1 MTMIRLLPLSCALLA
16 LSLPLPARADVG
28 LPPAMARDAAN
39 ALLPAARNN
48 LGLVPG
54 VASGVMPGSIAIAGS
69 PTGYAVGDTVTLTCS
84 GCSFTT
90 NPLIVVSAVSS
101 GVPTAIQLRVPGAI
115 TAAPA
120 SNPTFTQSA
129 TTGSGTGLQVTGT
142 LGVIAADVSVA
153 SLATGGTANGNMILG
168 AETPLSTLYGA
179 ENTFLGDRA
188 GAHFDTSSTANTA
201 VGHNACGNQ
210 GAGTVTGS
218 FNTCLG
224 DDAGRNM
231 TGTFNNNT
239 LLGTNAGRVVAAN
252 GNTIVGTGSGIASS
266 TGGNNTI
273 IGTGSGAALT
283 TGAANVILGANV
295 ATTTLQGGGFNVLI
309 AAESFNDVDTP
320 AINTGN
326 MLNIQ
331 RSIAGTLT
339 SHANNNN
346 PSICA
351 VGMHCVLGVLR
362 GANFN
367 ITTDQSIPIRPLTSS
382 DPGFIA
388 GASKYIVTDI
398 YVTNCSASLTTAKGA
413 LYTAASKTG
422 TIIGA
427 VTTPFTNCTGA
438 TTMQRLQALT
448 NEDSNT
454 FTAATLFLSLTT
466 AQGTA
471 ATGDVYVMGIP
482 IN

>member
-1 MTMIRLLPLSCALLA
+1 M
-16 LSLPLPARADVG
+16 
-28 LPPAMARDAAN
+28 N
-39 ALLPAARNN
+39 AGA
-48 LGLVPG
+48 
-54 VASGVMPGSIAIAGS
+54 AIA
-69 PTGYAVGDTVTLTCS
+69 
-84 GCSFTT
+84 
-90 NPLIVVSAVSS
+90 
-101 GVPTAIQLRVPGAI
+101 
-115 TAAPA
+115 
-120 SNPTFTQSA
+120 
-129 TTGSGTGLQVTGT
+129 
-142 LGVIAADVSVA
+142 
-153 SLATGGTANGNMILG
+153 
-168 AETPLSTLYGA
+168 
-179 ENTFLGDRA
+179 
-188 GAHFDTSSTANTA
+188 
-201 VGHNACGNQ
+201 
-210 GAGTVTGS
+210 
-218 FNTCLG
+218 
-224 DDAGRNM
+224 
-231 TGTFNNNT
+231 
-239 LLGTNAGRVVAAN
+239 
-252 GNTIVGTGSGIASS
+252 
-266 TGGNNTI
+266 
-273 IGTGSGAALT
+273 
-283 TGAANVILGANV
+283 TGASNVILGSTV
-295 ATTTLQGGGFNVLI
+295 ATTTLAGGGFNVLI
-309 AAESFNDVDTP
+309 AAENFNDVDTP
-320 AINTGN
+320 GANTSN

-398 YVTNCSASLTTAKGA
+398 YATNCSASLTTAKGA
-413 LYTAASKTG
+413 LYTAASKGG

-466 AQGTA
+466 AQGVA